1 MMKKLCLVFVSV
13 FVSIALTSS
22 VFAAG
27 FALTEPSARAN
38 GLGGATVAMG
48 GDASCLFSNPAAM
61 TRLPGIQT
69 QFGAIVLQPK
79 LDITTYG
86 IAPFPPVP
94 GTNSTTPTKTSMEN
108 NTFVAPVGYVTSQF
122 SDKLWAGVGFFSR
135 FGLGTEFAQTWQG
148 RYNAYNSRVRS
159 YEVNPNVAY
168 KFTDKL
174 SLSAGVSAMYF
185 DIKLQKKIPT
195 FTLGGTNDIDQKLTA
210 DSVGYGWNVG
220 LHYQPYDW
228 MAIGI
233 SYRSMVRQSVEG
245 NANFSG
251 QVGALQLS
259 RFPSSTDGRGT
270 IQLPE
275 ELFLGISF
283 KPVNRVTWEIGG
295 VMYGWSSY
303 DKLQVEFNDP
313 VNNQTVYPTRKD
325 WKDSWRFQTGL
336 EYNVTDWM
344 DLRLSYVYDQSPV
357 PDQTIDFILPDSDR
371 NVFGIGVGFHGKA
384 WTVDASF
391 NYLIFNDRNIAPRT
405 LAQGSTDFV
414 PRSEVR
420 NGDCLLYGLSFG
432 YKF

>member
-1 MMKKLCLVFVSV
+1 MMKKLCLVFLSV
-13 FVSIALTSS
+13 LISLALTSS

-48 GDASCLFSNPAAM
+48 GDASCLFSNPAAI

-69 QFGAIVLQPK
+69 QLGVVVLQPK
-79 LDITTYG
+79 LDVTTYG
-86 IAPFPPVP
+86 TAPTFTDAAVQR
-94 GTNSTTPTKTSMEN
+94 GVKTSMEN
-108 NTFVAPVGYVTSQF
+108 NTFYAPSGYITSQM
-122 SDKLWAGVGFFSR
+122 SDKLWMGVGAFSR
-135 FGLGTEFAQTWQG
+135 FGLGTEFAQTWPG

-185 DIKLQKKIPT
+185 DIKLQKKIAGVL
-195 FTLGGTNDIDQKLTA
+195 FGGTSDVDQKFTG
-210 DSVGYGWNVG
+210 DSVGYGWNAS
-220 LHYQPYDW
+220 LHYQAFDW
-228 MAIGI
+228 VSIGF
-233 SYRSMVRQSVEG
+233 SYRSQVKQHVDG

-251 QVGALQLS
+251 QSNAVLLS
-259 RFPSSTDGRGT
+259 RFPSNVQGKGT
-270 IQLPE
+270 ITLPDE
-275 ELFLGISF
+275 FFLGVAI
-283 KPVNRVTWEIGG
+283 KPAERLTWEVGG

-303 DKLQVEFNDP
+303 DQLKIEFEEP
-313 VNNQTVYPTRKD
+313 VNLRDTSVSSKN

-336 EYNVTDWM
+336 EYKATDWL
-344 DLRLSYVYDQSPV
+344 DLRLSYVYDQSPI
-357 PDQTIDFILPDSDR
+357 PDTTIDYILPDSDR
-371 NVFGIGVGFHGKA
+371 NVFGIGVGFHGKS
-384 WTVDASF
+384 WTLDASF
-391 NYLIFNDRNIAPRT
+391 NYLIFNDRNIAART
-405 LAQGSTDFV
+405 IAQGNTADFM